1 MRLTIALGLIA
12 ALVSASLAVLFV
24 IRDGGGAPSEAL
36 LTSAT
41 PTCPVP
47 TPNPQKF
54 KGCVTYPP
62 TSSPVPTT
70 DPSMVADTRAC
81 GAEDL
86 EGFYGQGSAA
96 TGGQLFAGVV
106 MLNRS
111 ETPCKLE
118 GTADVDFLDSQGQ
131 PVGIT
136 AFRSQPCGVAAPC
149 PFAARL
155 ILEAQS
161 GRFVAHQVLPGTARF
176 EMSWYTHDGAG
187 FCQKP
192 RPLAT
197 ALRIVLPGDAGKI
210 DVVGGTSF
218 DDIQIQPCG
227 TDVTVG
233 WFVPSDY
240 TGTWPPRPVH
250 YTNIRLLPD
259 PNSPVPIDS
268 PSTVAGQPLLYRVII
283 TPFRAISRLDSNPFS
298 VSCPTYTVG
307 LSKGRLTDPGSQA
320 IARETHQLRCDQSI
334 TQDTP
339 KPFDT
344 VLSLEIPSSVE
355 PGRYMLA
362 WFLDPTF
369 DAQAGAEVGV
379 EILAN
384 EP

>member
-1 MRLTIALGLIA
+1 MRLTIALGLVA
-12 ALVSASLAVLFV
+12 ALVLASLAVFFV
-24 IRDGGGAPSEAL
+24 IRAGGGAQPEAL

-41 PTCPVP
+41 PTCSVP
-47 TPNPQKF
+47 TPNPQKL

-62 TSSPVPTT
+62 TSSPVPTIDQST
-70 DPSMVADTRAC
+70 VADTRAC

-86 EGFYGQGSAA
+86 EGFSSRGSGA

-106 MLNRS
+106 MVNRS

-118 GTADVDFLDSQGQ
+118 GTPDVDFLDSQGQ

-149 PFAARL
+149 PFAARV
-155 ILEAQS
+155 ILESQS
-161 GRFVAHQVLPGTARF
+161 GRFVADQVLPGTARF
-176 EMSWYTHDGAG
+176 QMSWYTHDGAG

-210 DVVGGTSF
+210 DVVAGMSF
-218 DDIQIQPCG
+218 DHIQIQPCG
-227 TDVTVG
+227 TEVTVG

-259 PNSPVPIDS
+259 PNSPVTTDS
-268 PSTVAGQPLLYRVII
+268 PSTVAGQPLLYRVIV
-283 TPFRAISRLDSNPFS
+283 TPFRSISRLDSNPFS
-298 VSCPTYTVG
+298 VSCPPYTVA
-307 LSKGRLTDPGSQA
+307 LSIGRLTEPGSQA
-320 IARETHQLRCDQSI
+320 IARETHQLRCDPSI
-334 TQDTP
+334 TRDHP
-339 KPFDT
+339 EPFDT
-344 VLSLEIPSSVE
+344 VLSLELPSSVG
-355 PGRYMLA
+355 PGKYMLT

-369 DAQAGAEVGV
+369 DAQAGAEAEV
-379 EILAN
+379 EILASG
-384 EP
+384 P